1 MKIDIATLK
10 DLPRD
15 ELISKCVALATKLQK
30 IEKIEE
36 KVDRVEAQQNS
47 MSKRLDSLERSC
59 WRNAQDSRTKCT
71 EVDVIPDNTRKEKV
85 WEYASSATKVKIS
98 PDFLKSYYHFPF
110 EESNRNSV

>member
-1 MKIDIATLK
+1 MEIIATLK

-15 ELISKCVALATKLQK
+15 ELISKCVSLAQK
-30 IEKIEE
+30 VKTIEE
-36 KVDRVEAQQNS
+36 KVDRVEAQQNFI
-47 MSKRLDSLERSC
+47 SKRLDNLERLD